1 MISHRM
7 FLLLVIAMVLA
18 CTNLFVRYTLILVHS
33 HHISHTTTTKKE
45 KKTFSCPTFESII
58 DTSSASSMK
67 SFNMKEMH
75 GIWKL
80 SLA

>member
-1 MISHRM
+1 M
-7 FLLLVIAMVLA
+7 FLLLVTAMGLVYT
-18 CTNLFVRYTLILVHS
+18 CCFVRYTLILVHS
-33 HHISHTTTTKKE
+33 HHISHTTTKKE